1 MSAKP
6 GGEGQGTLTNK
17 TDDPLAES
25 PSEKL
30 RDETP
35 PGELVA
41 GAQNPESAEVK
52 KEINPN
58 TE

>member
-1 MSAKP
+1 MSSP
-6 GGEGQGTLTNK
+6 TGEWKGTA
-17 TDDPLAES
+17 PAPEVSEEQES

-30 RDETP
+30 RNETP
-35 PGELVA
+35 PGEQVP
-41 GAQNPESAEVK
+41 GAENPESMEIK